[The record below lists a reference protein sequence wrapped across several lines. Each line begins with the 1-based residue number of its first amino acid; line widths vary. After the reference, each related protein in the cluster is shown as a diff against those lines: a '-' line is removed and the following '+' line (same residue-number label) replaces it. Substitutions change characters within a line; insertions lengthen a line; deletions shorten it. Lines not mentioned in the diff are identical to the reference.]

1 MENLMNAGTKKSSEH
16 EQLCNELAMVI
27 MDKIPRITIGEF
39 VKGLFIRITNELQKE
54 AENDEIK
61 AKQSATALNNM
72 KI

>member
-1 MENLMNAGTKKSSEH
+1 
-16 EQLCNELAMVI
+16 MVI